1 MKKDYTLVILA
12 AGMGSRYG
20 GTKQLDAVSG
30 NDETIMDFSL
40 FDAIKAGFTKVVFVI
55 RKDIL
60 EEVREDYNKKLKGKV
75 EVQYVCQ
82 EVTNVPDKFKENNR
96 VKPWGTGHALL
107 VAKDLIK
114 DNFCVI
120 NADDFYGYDAFK
132 SIISF
137 LKETKEDSTNHAM
150 VGYQIFNTLSDNGSV
165 SRGECFIGEN
175 NKLNQIIER
184 TSITKKDSE
193 IVFTNDNDEELVLSN
208 ETLVSMNFWGFTPDF
223 LKSLDG
229 QFHAFLEMNS
239 QEPKSEF
246 FLPSTVDRLIKEN
259 KATVD
264 VLKTTAKWMG
274 VTYRE
279 DKDTVMAKVAGFKAA
294 GLYPSKLW

>member
-1 MKKDYTLVILA
+1 MKKDFTLVILA

-40 FDAIKAGFTKVVFVI
+40 FDAVKAGFTKVVFIV

-60 EEVREDYNKKLKGKV
+60 EEVREDYNKKLQGKV
-75 EVQYVCQ
+75 EVEYVCQ
-82 EVTNVPDKFKENNR
+82 AVTDVPADFKENNR

-107 VAKDLIK
+107 VAKDVIK

-120 NADDFYGYDAFK
+120 NADDFYGFDAFK

-184 TSITKKDSE
+184 TSITKKKAE
-193 IVFTNDNDEELVLSN
+193 IVFTNDHDEELVLSN
-208 ETLVSMNFWGFTPDF
+208 DTLVSMNFWGFTPDF
-223 LKSLDG
+223 LKSLDS
-229 QFHAFLEMNS
+229 QFYEFLKENS
-239 QEPKSEF
+239 QEMKSEF
-246 FLPSTVDRLIKEN
+246 FLPSTVDRLIKED
-259 KATVD
+259 KATVN

-279 DKDTVMAKVAGFKAA
+279 DKDTVMAKVAEFKAA
-294 GLYPSKLW
+294 GLYPAKLW